1 MRWFKSSKY
10 GVLWVAFAACAPYA
24 QADISG
30 LVFQDFNG
38 NGSLDSSA
46 SFKELGLAGATVKA
60 FAANGA
66 QVGATANSAADG
78 SYTLTGLT
86 AGQEYRLEF
95 SWAESWLSPHV
106 VSNTS
111 VQFVQDGSSSANLAL
126 ISAEAYTSSTD
137 PYLLI
142 PQYLGGAYNAP
153 DFGNQQGLVV
163 FTHAATA
170 TATTQ
175 TPPAT
180 VKASFG
186 QTGATWG
193 VAYQRSKKTAYAS
206 AVIRRHSGLGPLGTG
221 GIYKLDMSNPSAP
234 ATGSL
239 NYIDVKTIGIP
250 TGDDPRDGT
259 SCNSVATASG
269 QPAHD
274 IQAALKV
281 GESGIGGISMD
292 NDHERLWLV
301 NMADRK
307 LYAIQ
312 NIDPTTTPTTADVL
326 GGYPISLP
334 AGLTCNGE
342 VRPWAVKYHHG
353 KVYVGAVCD
362 AIYGADADL
371 LGIVLRLDPQ
381 NPTAGFALEH
391 TFDFK
396 TERGRFS
403 GDWTFPWVR
412 ARPNSTEV
420 MPLIGS
426 IEFDLDGSLM
436 VGIIDRASMQMSP
449 ENYNSLDCA
458 NTDLSHYSAVGD
470 VMRFCSSATG
480 YIQDGTAGCSTN
492 IPSSVYTHNEYYWGD
507 SSSPNNKDGF
517 NEVALGGLAFLT
529 GSGRLVSNGMDP
541 TGSEEGG
548 IFWFD
553 NQTGGDVQR
562 YYIYKSTFPSS
573 GPPDTMAKA
582 NGLGDI
588 ELISDPAPVEVGNRV
603 WKDTDADGIQDA
615 GEAGIDNVDVVLR
628 CGTQTATVKTTNG
641 GLYGFSTATNA
652 SFMQAGEACTLNV
665 AASQA
670 ALSSLIV
677 TNADQDG
684 VSDNNPVTDI
694 RDSDAST
701 AGVISF
707 TVGSAGANNH
717 SLDFGYSA
725 EPSIT
730 YTAVAGPEAM
740 SCTSDVRLATSV
752 SINGDS
758 QAAGSTGANYNSL
771 VTFDYASSGILTSPF
786 SSGKAGQVGAV
797 WGLAYDSLRKKIY
810 ASAFLKRHASFGP
823 NGPGAIY
830 QMDTQAA
837 TATPELLIDLA
848 ANGVD
853 VGVDPRTPSS
863 GTVDDPDELPIDGTK
878 PSWDQAAFAQIGKV
892 SIGDIDMSADGNT
905 LWAIN
910 LKQRELVAVNLINN
924 TVVVKLAIP
933 NPGCSQGD
941 YRPWALKLH
950 LGKAWIGTVCSAEQ
964 SQVAADLKAYV
975 QVFDGS
981 SFSNAFDLPLTY
993 AKGNVGNG
1001 PGAEKWQPWL
1011 ASYQTLATN
1020 PSFAIYPQ
1028 PILSDIEFDMDGSI
1042 ILGFMDR
1049 MGHQVGGGN
1058 YTPNYP
1064 DTSLV
1069 MGQTGGD
1076 ILRVCNNNGVY
1087 ALENNASC
1095 ASGSTK
1101 GKDNGQGPQGG
1112 EYYWGDM
1119 YDYNQW
1125 NAQGGYH
1132 QETSFGGLAFKAGSG
1147 EIALTAMN
1155 PRADAVAG
1163 GVIWLDTSTGG
1174 QSTQH
1179 PEGVQLYKQAA
1190 DNPYFGKAA
1199 GMGDVEVFC
1208 SEPLPDLKLIKA
1220 VDNSNKKRGATVIYT
1235 LSLTNEST
1243 AAATNVAV
1251 KDVLPTQL
1259 QYVSQVGDGSYDPIT
1274 GVWTLGNVTGAST
1287 KQLTITVTIK

>member
-1 MRWFKSSKY
+1 MRWGLLSTFY
-10 GVLWVAFAACAPYA
+10 AILAAYLILVTEV

-30 LVFQDFNG
+30 TVFRDFNG
-38 NGSLDSSA
+38 NGSFDSSA
-46 SFKELGLAGATVKA
+46 GFNEVGVAGVAIKA
-60 FAANGA
+60 FDANGTQA
-66 QVGATANSAADG
+66 GSTTSTLNGAYN
-78 SYTLTGLT
+78 LTGLT
-86 AGQEYRLEF
+86 GGQEYRLEF
-95 SWAESWLSPHV
+95 SWAEPWLYPQGVNHS
-106 VSNTS
+106 SL
-111 VQFVQDGSSSANLAL
+111 QFVQEGASNTNLAL
-126 ISAEAYTSSTD
+126 MNAEDYTSSAD

-142 PQYLGGAYNAP
+142 PQYMGGAYDAAS
-153 DFGNQQGLVV
+153 FSSQQSVLS
-163 FTHAATA
+163 FRHSSTSQ
-170 TATTQ
+170 TTIP
-175 TPPAT
+175 TI
-180 VKASFG
+180 KASFG

-193 VAYQRSKKTAYAS
+193 VAYQRSKKTAYVS
-206 AVIRRHSGLGPLGTG
+206 AVIRRHTGLGPLGTG
-221 GIYKLDMSNPSAP
+221 GIYKIDMSDPIAP
-234 ATGSL
+234 TTGSL
-239 NYIDVKTIGIP
+239 DYIDVKTIGIP

-259 SCNSVATASG
+259 SCNSVANASG

-301 NMADRK
+301 NMSDRK

-312 NIDPTTTPTTADVL
+312 NINPNTTPTAADVL

-342 VRPWAVKYHHG
+342 LRPWAVKYHHG
-353 KVYVGAVCD
+353 MVYVGAVCD
-362 AIYGADADL
+362 AIYGTEADL
-371 LGIVLRLDPQ
+371 FGIVLRLDPQ
-381 NPTAGFALEH
+381 NPTVGFALEH
-391 TFDFK
+391 TLDFK

-403 GDWTFPWVR
+403 GNWTFPWVR
-412 ARPNSTEV
+412 ARPNSAEV
-420 MPLIGS
+420 TPLVGS

-458 NTDLSHYSAVGD
+458 NTDLSHYTAVGD
-470 VMRFCSSATG
+470 VMRFCRAATG
-480 YIQDGTAGCSTN
+480 YIQDATAGCSTN

-517 NEVALGGLAFLT
+517 NETALGGLAFLA
-529 GSGRLVSNGMDP
+529 GSGRLVSNGIDP
-541 TGSEEGG
+541 TSSEEGG
-548 IFWFD
+548 IYWFD

-562 YYIYKSTFPSS
+562 YYIYQSAFPPS

-588 ELISDPAPVEVGNRV
+588 ELISDPAPIEVGNRV
-603 WKDTDADGIQDA
+603 WKDIDADGIQDA
-615 GEAGIDNVDVVLR
+615 GEVGLDKVDVVLT
-628 CGTQTATVKTTNG
+628 CGTKTATTTTANG
-641 GLYGFSTATNA
+641 GVYGFSTATNA
-652 SFMQAGEACTLNV
+652 SFMHTGDSCTLSV
-665 AASQA
+665 AANQTALNGLSITA
-670 ALSSLIV
+670 A
-677 TNADQDG
+677 NKDG
-684 VSDNNPVTDI
+684 INDNNPLTDL

-707 TVGSAGANNH
+707 TVGTAGANNH
-717 SLDFGYSA
+717 SLDFGYL
-725 EPSIT
+725 PVIT
-730 YTAVAGPEAM
+730 YNAVAGPNAL
-740 SCTSDVRLATSV
+740 SCASDVRLATSV

-758 QAAGSTGANYNSL
+758 QAVGSTGANYNSL
-771 VTFDYASSGILTSPF
+771 VTFDYASSGLLTSPF
-786 SSGKAGQVGAV
+786 SSGKAGEVGAV
-797 WGLAYDSLRKKIY
+797 WGLAYDSVRKKIY
-810 ASAFLKRHASFGP
+810 SSAFLKRHASFGP

-830 QMDTQAA
+830 QMDTQSP
-837 TATPELLIDLA
+837 TATPSLLIDLS

-853 VGVDPRTPSS
+853 VGLDPRVASS
-863 GTVDDPDELPIDGTK
+863 GSVDDPNELPIDGTK
-878 PSWDQAAFAQIGKV
+878 PSWDQAAFAEVAKV

-910 LKQRELVAVNLINN
+910 LKQRELVAVNLTNN
-924 TVVVKLAIP
+924 TVVAKISIP

-964 SQVAADLKAYV
+964 SQAAADLKAYV

-981 SFSNAFDLPLTY
+981 SFSNAFDLPLDY

-1001 PGAEKWQPWL
+1001 PGAEKWHPWL
-1011 ASYQTLATN
+1011 NSYQTLATN

-1028 PILSDIEFDMDGSI
+1028 PILSDIEFDMDGSM

-1049 MGHQVGGGN
+1049 MGHQVAGGN

-1064 DTSLV
+1064 DTSMV
-1069 MGQTGGD
+1069 MGQTSGD

-1095 ASGSTK
+1095 VSGSTK
-1101 GKDNGQGPQGG
+1101 GKDNGQGPNGG
-1112 EYYWGDM
+1112 EYYWGEM
-1119 YDYNQW
+1119 FDYNQW

-1155 PRADAVAG
+1155 PSADSVSG
-1163 GVIWLDTSTGG
+1163 GVIWLDNSTGG

-1179 PEGVQLYKQAA
+1179 TGGVQLYKQAA

-1199 GMGDVEVFC
+1199 GMGDLEVFC
-1208 SEPLPDLKLIKA
+1208 ADPLPDLKLMKT
-1220 VDNSNKKRGATVIYT
+1220 VDTTTKKRGDTVIYT

-1243 AAATNVAV
+1243 AAATNVNV
-1251 KDVLPTQL
+1251 KDSLPAQL
-1259 QYVSQVGDGSYDPIT
+1259 QYVSQTGDGTYDSTT
-1274 GVWTLGNVTGAST
+1274 GVWTLGDVAGAST
-1287 KQLTITVTIK
+1287 KQLLIKVTIK